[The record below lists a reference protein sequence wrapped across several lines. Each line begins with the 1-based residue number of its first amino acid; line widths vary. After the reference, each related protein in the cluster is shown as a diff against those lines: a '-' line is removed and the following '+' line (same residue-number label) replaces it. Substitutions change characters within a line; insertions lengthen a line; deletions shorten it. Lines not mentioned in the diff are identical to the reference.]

1 MSFLVLFLIMV
12 MCLIEENFMTIIDV
26 FEEYFDG
33 MVDFTEAQKE
43 IMIEVYFNSSAKQRE
58 RILDEMY
65 KVSSGEDW
73 RGASEFEDYM
83 CEYANMGS
91 YPFEYFVW
99 LHMRNDLMCETE
111 FRELEEWIEET
122 EGKDALEEKRKSPK
136 WSAEVYPDGC
146 VNSYDIAGEW

>member
-1 MSFLVLFLIMV
+1 MVYIM
-12 MCLIEENFMTIIDV
+12 INHKGDFMTIIDV

-83 CEYANMGS
+83 CEYANMGCN
-91 YPFEYFVW
+91 PFDEFVN
-99 LHMRNDLMCETE
+99 LHMRNLLMCETE
-111 FRELEEWIEET
+111 FRELEEWIEER
-122 EGKDALEEKRKSPK
+122 EGKEALEEKRKSTK
-136 WSAEVYPDGC
+136 WSSGVYPDGC

>member
-1 MSFLVLFLIMV
+1 
-12 MCLIEENFMTIIDV
+12 MTIIDV

-33 MVDFTEAQKE
+33 MVDYTEDQKE
-43 IMIEVYFNSSAKQRE
+43 IMIEVYFNSSAVQRE

-146 VNSYDIAGEW
+146 VNSYNGCIDN